1 MLIYFAVFAYLSL
14 LYILRRNRVK
24 FIDIVLAVL
33 PVFLLTGLKA
43 ISVGSDT
50 LAYYNRYVGA
60 ERMLMETNNI
70 TEPGF
75 NYISFYFH
83 NVLGVSFYTFD
94 AAIAAFVC
102 VILGLFLKKYSDNV
116 YLSVF
121 FYMTIGLFTMSMSG
135 LRQMMAISLCSVPL
149 LFSNRDETRI
159 RTGSK
164 KWTFQLIVGI
174 VCVLVAYTFHNSA
187 LVFLPIIFLLNLRF
201 TKPQII
207 IITII
212 AIFTILVRSILVNYL
227 AEFAPGR
234 YERYDFKEGY
244 LMNTLMLLIPI
255 AISLFC
261 ALLSKP
267 DHNDGRYGRS
277 ISLMFIFLA
286 LQVMFS
292 NLALSHNQIAR
303 LGYYFMNS
311 YIILIPFALRS
322 LNRRLRIPA
331 TMIII
336 VICLVFFYIGTKGG
350 TLMIDDYKFF
360 WQDTAIPS
368 Y

>member
-159 RTGSK
+159 
-164 KWTFQLIVGI
+164 
-174 VCVLVAYTFHNSA
+174 LVQRN
-187 LVFLPIIFLLNLRF
+187 
-201 TKPQII
+201 
-207 IITII
+207 
-212 AIFTILVRSILVNYL
+212 
-227 AEFAPGR
+227 G
-234 YERYDFKEGY
+234 
-244 LMNTLMLLIPI
+244 
-255 AISLFC
+255 
-261 ALLSKP
+261 LS
-267 DHNDGRYGRS
+267 S
-277 ISLMFIFLA
+277 
-286 LQVMFS
+286 
-292 NLALSHNQIAR
+292 
-303 LGYYFMNS
+303 
-311 YIILIPFALRS
+311 
-322 LNRRLRIPA
+322 
-331 TMIII
+331 
-336 VICLVFFYIGTKGG
+336 
-350 TLMIDDYKFF
+350 
-360 WQDTAIPS
+360 
-368 Y
+368 